1 MRIGLFGRGRLATAI
16 ALAAGDRGIEVV
28 WRLGRNETPSHS
40 VDVAIDASSA
50 AAVPGHLDW
59 ALASGTDLVIGTTGW
74 ALPDLDARVEDRIGV
89 LTAPNF
95 SLGVALQR
103 RLAYVLGRF
112 ADLDPAR
119 DPFLEERHHRAK
131 ADAPSGTAKALAA
144 AVLAGCPRKRAAAPP
159 PPGGPIPGDQLS
171 VAVTR
176 AGSAFGTHTV
186 GVDATAELL
195 TLTHEARSRA
205 AFGEGAVAAAAWLR
219 GRKGC
224 FTFDDFAA
232 QTLDPLFDLGGFR

>member
-16 ALAAGDRGIEVV
+16 LHAAETRGIQVA
-28 WRLGRNETPSHS
+28 WMLGQAEQPSTPVH
-40 VDVAIDASSA
+40 VALDASVA
-50 AAVPGHLDW
+50 AAVPDHLAW
-59 ALASGTDLVIGTTGW
+59 ALDTGTDLVIGATGW
-74 ALPDLDARVEDRIGV
+74 TLPDLADRVGTRMGV

-103 RLAYVLGRF
+103 RMAYVLARF

-144 AVLAGCPRKRAAAPP
+144 AVLAGCPRKRGAARPP
-159 PPGGPIPGDQLS
+159 LEGPIPADTLS
-171 VAVTR
+171 LAVTR

-186 GVDATAELL
+186 GVDAPAELL
-195 TLTHEARSRA
+195 TITHEARSRA
-205 AFGEGAVAAAAWLR
+205 AFGEGAVAAAAWLH
-219 GRKGC
+219 GRQGC
-224 FTFDDFAA
+224 FTFDQFAA
-232 QTLDPLFDLGGFR
+232 DTLDPLFDLGGLR